1 MPKCRSIVWKI
12 NYTSWFSCTSAFQS
26 HCGLGFEWATATR
39 NADSF
44 LFSAIQ
50 LDLRCCE
57 WKHCPIAWLS
67 LGQTLSITQTAS
79 HLIRILWYK
88 ENVMVYSITTRCPGS
103 AATKQN
109 RIIIFC
115 HCATTQN
122 LWHEVFV
129 LIWSVPFQSCLNSVR
144 LWINPCYRYVS
155 TKVAYLFVAYVLTVP
170 KGIPS

>member
-1 MPKCRSIVWKI
+1 MIQLHFSISI
-12 NYTSWFSCTSAFQS
+12 TLRF
-26 HCGLGFEWATATR
+26 GLWMSNCNTQILF
-39 NADSF
+39 F
-44 LFSAIQ
+44 FSAIQ

-57 WKHCPIAWLS
+57 WNHCPIAWLS

-79 HLIRILWYK
+79 RLIRILWYK

-103 AATKQN
+103 AAAKQN

-129 LIWSVPFQSCLNSVR
+129 LIWSVPFHQMLFCALWPDISTLFQSQM
-144 LWINPCYRYVS
+144 
-155 TKVAYLFVAYVLTVP
+155 
-170 KGIPS
+170 